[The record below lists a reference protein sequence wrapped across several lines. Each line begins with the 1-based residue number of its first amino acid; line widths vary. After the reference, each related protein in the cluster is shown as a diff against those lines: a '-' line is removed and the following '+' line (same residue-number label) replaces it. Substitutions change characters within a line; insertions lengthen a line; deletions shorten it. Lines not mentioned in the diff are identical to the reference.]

1 MAVGATG
8 KGGEDQVLLLF
19 FLLLLLLHR
28 QSFSDERHLFVQE
41 HVVDS
46 TTARSV

>member
-19 FLLLLLLHR
+19 FLLLLLHR

-46 TTARSV
+46 RTARSV